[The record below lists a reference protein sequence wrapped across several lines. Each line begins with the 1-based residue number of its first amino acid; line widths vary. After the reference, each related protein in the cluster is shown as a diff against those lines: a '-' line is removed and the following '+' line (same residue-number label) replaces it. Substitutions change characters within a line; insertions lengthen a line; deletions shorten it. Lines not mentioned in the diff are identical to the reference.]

1 MALSFGIKQN
11 VGAVTV
17 VFLSCNWEETHG
29 KHTWLRTEE
38 RQMHGR
44 DIWWWL
50 SAVITR
56 LERLKG
62 YWSSHYPQ
70 IRQPGSHSTQIFHPS
85 IINNTFLWVNFS
97 LFLKVMSQILNHRQR
112 RKGRNASGTV
122 AEVISQ
128 RGIFI
133 SPQHQWI
140 FCDLLSLPASPL
152 SFRAVFQQ
160 RQTKRTWIVNSQM
173 FSMVLWQRKE
183 NKRQVRL
190 EIVLKQRL
198 FWAANTKHFSLF
210 ILVQ

>member
-17 VFLSCNWEETHG
+17 VYLSCNWEETHG

-38 RQMHGR
+38 QQMHGR

-70 IRQPGSHSTQIFHPS
+70 IRQPVSHSTQIFHPS

-128 RGIFI
+128 QGIFI
-133 SPQHQWI
+133 SPQHQWSSEPA
-140 FCDLLSLPASPL
+140 CVSSVLPCGVPAATTEEDLNCELTN
-152 SFRAVFQQ
+152 VFNGVM
-160 RQTKRTWIVNSQM
+160 TKK
-173 FSMVLWQRKE
+173 RK
-183 NKRQVRL
+183 
-190 EIVLKQRL
+190 
-198 FWAANTKHFSLF
+198 
-210 ILVQ
+210 